1 MSKSE
6 AFTCSADLS
15 TVRSICTSDQCP
27 MSQLL
32 HAMPSLCEPPPP
44 LCHAKQ
50 TAVDPETQAQ
60 MADFAKVGAY
70 PDSVWGPAKWTA
82 LQSEILSLPEE
93 IDQHEF
99 CMFKTYLALNARYL
113 PCSNCSRHFAEH
125 LANMPNTREMRTR
138 AGLLR
143 WLTSVHNDVNRRKHR
158 EPLTHQQIVAVLNDK
173 AAQKKTTSVKEQQEQ
188 REQRE
193 QRDQGQGM
201 SANSVGEAL
210 QETSVHVLLVVLLAA
225 IILAFT
231 FFLSC
236 KGRKRA

>member
-1 MSKSE
+1 
-6 AFTCSADLS
+6 
-15 TVRSICTSDQCP
+15 

-50 TAVDPETQAQ
+50 TVVDPETQAQ
-60 MADFAKVGAY
+60 LADFGKVGAY

-99 CMFKTYLALNARYL
+99 CTFKTYLALNARYL
-113 PCSNCSRHFAEH
+113 PCTNCSRHFAEH

-143 WLTSVHNDVNRRKHR
+143 WLTDVHNDVNRRKHR
-158 EPLTHQQIVAVLNDK
+158 ELLTHQQIVAVLNDK
-173 AAQKKTTSVKEQQEQ
+173 AAQKKTTSVQGQEQ
-188 REQRE
+188 E
-193 QRDQGQGM
+193 QGM

-210 QETSVHVLLVVLLAA
+210 QETSIHVLLVVLLAA

-231 FFLSC
+231 FFLSR